1 MEFSLMEDTVLVK
14 NNAERFLKEKSP
26 ASFVKAMIK
35 DEKGYSPA
43 IWKEMAELGW
53 LGFIYDE
60 KYGGMSGAFFDLFIL
75 FKEIGKTLLPSPF
88 FCSAVLA
95 GLILNEAGDEKLKES
110 YLPSIIQ
117 GEKIL
122 TVALM
127 DDRGRWDAKG
137 QSLAAREQAGSSY
150 GLNGTRLLVPFA
162 HIADEIITCA
172 SVQGAKNQGPT
183 LFKIDRKAPGL
194 KVVPLP
200 TITEEKTFAV
210 VYENVKAIG
219 ENKIGDPG
227 KGDQYVNRVLPKAIL
242 LKCGEML
249 GGMERAVEMTVEY
262 AKQRFQFGRPIG
274 SLQVIQHYCADM
286 STLLEST
293 RLLTYQAASL
303 FSDGLPC
310 HKEVAMAK
318 AWCNDAYKKVTGMGH
333 QIYAGIGF
341 TEEHDLHLYYKH
353 AKASELALGDSHDH
367 RAIVAREMGL

>member
-1 MEFSLMEDTVLVK
+1 MEFSLMEDTVLLK
-14 NNAERFLKEKSP
+14 NNAERFLKDKSP

-60 KYGGMSGAFFDLFIL
+60 KYGGLGGGIFDLFIL
-75 FKEIGKTLLPSPF
+75 FREIGKTLLPSPF

-95 GLILNEAGDEKLKES
+95 GLILDEGGEEKLKEC
-110 YLPSIIQ
+110 YLPAIIQ

-122 TVALM
+122 TAAML
-127 DDRGRWDAKG
+127 DEQGKWDAKG
-137 QSLAAREQAGSSY
+137 QRLEAREQSGSSY
-150 GLNGTRLLVPFA
+150 ELNGTRLLVPFA

-172 SVQGAKNQGPT
+172 NVKGGKTQGPT
-183 LFKIDRKAPGL
+183 LFQIDRKAPGL
-194 KVVPLP
+194 KVIPLP
-200 TITEEKTFAV
+200 TLTGEKTFAV
-210 VYENVKAIG
+210 VYENVKASGANRIG
-219 ENKIGDPG
+219 ETG
-227 KGDQYVNRVLPKAIL
+227 KGDQYVNRVLPKAVL

-262 AKQRFQFGRPIG
+262 TKQRFQFGRPIG

-310 HKEVAMAK
+310 NKEIGMAK
-318 AWCNDAYKKVTGMGH
+318 AWCGDAYKKVTSMGH
-333 QIYAGIGF
+333 QIHAGIGF
-341 TEEHDLHLYYKH
+341 TEEHDLHLYFKH
-353 AKASELALGDSHDH
+353 AIASDLAFGDSRDH
-367 RAIVAREMGL
+367 RAAVAREMGL